1 MELKN
6 NSKHRPDNMI
16 IDVAENEAKELIK
29 TGEFIELVKEN
40 LIVKKEQVIPEK
52 KEDLGKKRNIKII

>member
-6 NSKHRPDNMI
+6 NSKHRPNNMI